1 MPTDPSDEAR
11 CGEDDATAL
20 FAGPRRAAR
29 RLVLL
34 HGWGA
39 DADDLLEL
47 GPVLLG
53 DDPAGIDLSVVAL
66 RAPLPHPAGTGRQ
79 WYDLQQPEW
88 PQLPAARQALRQR
101 LLALGASVPLER
113 TCLLGFSQGA
123 AMAIDVATGC
133 GPDATDPLP
142 LAGLIAC
149 SGYPHPDWTPR
160 RPRTAILLTHGEQD
174 PVVPFAA
181 SASLERSL
189 AEAGGSV
196 RRIAFPGGHSIDAE
210 LIAPMREFLVRGW
223 QGG

>member
-1 MPTDPSDEAR
+1 MPTDPRAELPLS
-11 CGEDDATAL
+11 EDSTTAL
-20 FAGPRRAAR
+20 FAGPRQADR

-39 DADDLLEL
+39 DADDLLDL
-47 GPVLLG
+47 GAVLLEA
-53 DDPAGIDLSVVAL
+53 DPTAIGLSVVAL
-66 RAPLPHPAGTGRQ
+66 RAPLTHPAGLGRQ

-88 PQLPAARQALRQR
+88 PQLPEARRALRQR

-123 AMAIDVATGC
+123 AMAIDVATGG
-133 GPDATDPLP
+133 GPEASESLP
-142 LAGLIAC
+142 LAGLVAC
-149 SGYPHPDWTPR
+149 SGYPHPDWQ
-160 RPRTAILLTHGEQD
+160 PRTPKTEILLTHGEQD

-181 SASLERSL
+181 SEALERSL

-196 RRIAFPGGHSIDAE
+196 RRIAFPGGHSIDPE

-223 QGG
+223 NGR